1 MRGKTH
7 DTDDNQI
14 DGNDQVQ
21 QLRLNQD
28 QNARDQSNDR
38 RNQVGINMHG
48 ATPISGQL
56 PPETNA
62 LHHPELRQ
70 VSTRWSDRAN
80 GLDASPRKNFGL
92 G

>member
-1 MRGKTH
+1 
-7 DTDDNQI
+7 
-14 DGNDQVQ
+14 
-21 QLRLNQD
+21 
-28 QNARDQSNDR
+28 
-38 RNQVGINMHG
+38 MHG